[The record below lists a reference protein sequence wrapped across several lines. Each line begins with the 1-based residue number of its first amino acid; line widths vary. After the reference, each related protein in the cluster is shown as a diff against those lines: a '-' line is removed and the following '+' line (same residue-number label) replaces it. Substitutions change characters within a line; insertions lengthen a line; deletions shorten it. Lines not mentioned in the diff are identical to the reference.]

1 MLLVNANTPLTFNS
15 FAVPIALVV
24 SFFVA
29 HLALRR
35 FAPNADPA
43 ILPIAFLLCGIGI
56 CFVLRLAPESAG
68 GQIVWLFA
76 GIALMVATIILVPSV
91 ERLGRYKYTCLL
103 FGLILLLL
111 PIMPVIGREY
121 NGSRIWLSIFDHSF
135 QPGEIAKILIVLF
148 LAAYLADNR
157 ELLSVMRRSRSGLK
171 YPDFRALIP
180 LLAMWIVAM
189 LIVILE
195 RDLGSALLFFG
206 IFLVMVYVCTG
217 RLSYVIIGILLV
229 AIGGVGLYMLFPH
242 VQTRIAIWLNPFA
255 DPGGSGY
262 QLVQSLYSLAD
273 GGLFGCGIGRGMP
286 TFIPEVESD
295 FIFSAIAEEMG
306 LLGASGVIFLF
317 MLFAVRGFLTAA
329 RAKSDMAAFTAVGLT
344 TSICLQAFIIIG
356 GVTGFIPLTGLT
368 LPFMSQG
375 GSSLLSSFIIVGLLL
390 CAGNEG
396 TGLQTE
402 MTSTTTIKTPG
413 ETGVLGRTA
422 LGKRLTRLITAF
434 ALLFAAL
441 IANLTFIQ
449 VVQADELQNRSDN
462 NHTLQRIAEQQRGA
476 IVTSDNVVL
485 AESIPQS
492 DGTYERVYP
501 QGSLA
506 AHVVGYTSQRFGST
520 GVENTMG
527 STLVGE
533 EHFET
538 LGDAIRA
545 YAGERPQGND
555 VVLTINSKIQRAAEG
570 VLNGQKGAC
579 VVLDTATGAVLAEAS
594 APTYDNSNVESILTG
609 SSFEGT
615 LVNRATQTLY
625 APGSTF
631 KIVTLGAAL
640 DTNTVTPDTV
650 YSAPSSIDIGNAP
663 ITNYKNHAY
672 GRVTVAEATALSA
685 NTAFAQ
691 IADELGAKNLVA
703 YAEKFG
709 FNNDKVALDFSLATS
724 LMPDPNEMT
733 RWETAW
739 AGDGQPVG
747 EHESPAG
754 PQATVMEMAVCM
766 AAISNNGVAL
776 HPYVIS
782 KVVSASG
789 STTFETKPQI
799 MGQTISEK
807 TAKTEQEILAGVVE
821 HGTGTQARVDGANV
835 IGKTGTAETGKE
847 KSDAWFVGT
856 AQAGG
861 RSVTVAIV
869 IEEGDSG
876 GDVAAP
882 KAATLF
888 LAALRELGA
897 L

>member
-422 LGKRLTRLITAF
+422 LGKRLTRLITVF

-555 VVLTINSKIQRAAEG
+555 VVLTINSKIQRAAED
-570 VLNGQKGAC
+570 VFNGQKGAC

-609 SSFEGT
+609 SSSEGT

>member
-317 MLFAVRGFLTAA
+317 MLFAVRGFLIAA

-422 LGKRLTRLITAF
+422 LGKRLTRLITVF

-555 VVLTINSKIQRAAEG
+555 VVLTINSKIQRAAED
-570 VLNGQKGAC
+570 VFNGQKGAC

-609 SSFEGT
+609 SSSEGT